1 MPILLFIIPIH
12 DSIENSNYG
21 SGDYKSRSLSYVQF
35 IRTMS
40 YNFMPSPMLVFFCQL
55 WTDNPMEFHYGLQEW
70 CFIKLLNHPML
81 VIIFVGC
88 LESLMEVQFDHGCRI
103 GYPGS
108 LV

>member
-55 WTDNPMEFHYGLQEW
+55 WTDNPME
-70 CFIKLLNHPML
+70 
-81 VIIFVGC
+81 
-88 LESLMEVQFDHGCRI
+88 VQFDFGLHKWLPHNSNFIMDCKNGVLLN
-103 GYPGS
+103 S
-108 LV
+108 